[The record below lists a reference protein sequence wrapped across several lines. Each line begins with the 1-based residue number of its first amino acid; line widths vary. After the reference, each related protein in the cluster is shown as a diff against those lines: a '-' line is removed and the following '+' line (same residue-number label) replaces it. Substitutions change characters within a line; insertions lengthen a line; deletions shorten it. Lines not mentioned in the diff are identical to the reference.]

1 MSAPESPLEVFPKRP
16 VEVAIGIGT
25 RERRTIGETVGSAV
39 LYIFYGALV
48 CWWYV
53 GMPFLLVPR
62 LQLVSDD
69 YRLRNSGTL
78 ARRSSVTH
86 YHIPLLR
93 RDMFDGDEFDVN
105 YATADGTWYTHHVEL
120 GSAGIGVP
128 DRTTPIVVR
137 YDPASPE
144 HFSSNWTAD
153 RLPGRTVWLTLEG
166 GFYLLTLPLPPLL
179 LLGMWRGRHDSRR
192 DSEQNRRD
200 LEAIGANPT
209 AVAACLVHTE
219 ARDANGFE
227 KVLFLGQTRG
237 EARIRR
243 YSWIDG
249 SGRTS
254 TGATGF
260 PKNQEPFWLDQAH
273 TRMLALIGP
282 DGQALALDSALQCV
296 TLTDEERRCVVEA
309 RDYELSH
316 PYLRPYAKL

>member
-1 MSAPESPLEVFPKRP
+1 
-16 VEVAIGIGT
+16 
-25 RERRTIGETVGSAV
+25 
-39 LYIFYGALV
+39 
-48 CWWYV
+48 
-53 GMPFLLVPR
+53 
-62 LQLVSDD
+62 
-69 YRLRNSGTL
+69 
-78 ARRSSVTH
+78 
-86 YHIPLLR
+86 
-93 RDMFDGDEFDVN
+93 
-105 YATADGTWYTHHVEL
+105 
-120 GSAGIGVP
+120 
-128 DRTTPIVVR
+128 
-137 YDPASPE
+137 
-144 HFSSNWTAD
+144 
-153 RLPGRTVWLTLEG
+153 
-166 GFYLLTLPLPPLL
+166 LTLPLPPLL